1 MWHKIVMFLVFFFLK
16 LRDRVSS
23 CRKKESGEWTLVSVV
38 VLLVQVRVPEFQ
50 VRAREREDR
59 RKGYST

>member
-23 CRKKESGEWTLVSVV
+23 CRKRGSREWTLVSVV
-38 VLLVQVRVPEFQ
+38 VLEVQVRVLELQ

-59 RKGYST
+59 RKGFST